1 MKDFVD
7 LKGASG
13 ASYRFRRL
21 PEGQA
26 HLRIAGN
33 YAMLKRRAG
42 GFTVV
47 HVGVTDDLSQARAM
61 CPTGTG
67 ATHLFTRLNVSRT
80 AREAEHADLVAQY
93 GEASGEAG
101 EGG

>member
-21 PEGQA
+21 PDGQP

-33 YAMLKRRAG
+33 YAVLKPRTG

-47 HVGVTDDLSQARAM
+47 HVGATDDLSRARTE
-61 CPTGTG
+61 CPPEAKAGSI
-67 ATHLFTRLNVSRT
+67 HFYTRLNVSRA
-80 AREAEHADLVAQY
+80 AREAEHADLVSRY
-93 GEASGEAG
+93 GQAG
-101 EGG
+101 GDTS